1 MAEFLAPD
9 EKAFERARR
18 KTATPRAVEARFDKR
33 TRRIKLRLD
42 TGLDV
47 MFDPRDAHGLEE
59 AREED
64 FAGAVIEG
72 GGTVLH
78 LPRLDADFSVARLL
92 EGFLGPMDWTRREA
106 RAEASRKN
114 GMKGGRPKK
123 AAAA

>member
-1 MAEFLAPD
+1 MAEFVAPD

-18 KTATPRAVEARFDKR
+18 KTATPRALEARFDKR

-47 MFDPRDAHGLEE
+47 MFDPRDAHGLEG

-64 FAGAVIEG
+64 FAGVVIEG
-72 GGTVLH
+72 GGTVLR

-106 RAEASRKN
+106 RAEASRRN

-123 AAAA
+123 VAAA

>member
-1 MAEFLAPD
+1 MAEFLVPD
-9 EKAFERARR
+9 EKAFARAERKR
-18 KTATPRAVEARFDKR
+18 TTPRALEARFDKR
-33 TRRIKLRLD
+33 TRRLKLRLD

-47 MFDPRDAHGLEE
+47 MFDPRDAHGLGE

-64 FAGAVIEG
+64 FTGAVIEA

-92 EGFLGPMDWTRREA
+92 EGFLGPMDWTRAEA

-114 GMKGGRPKK
+114 GMKGGRPRKVV
-123 AAAA
+123 AA